1 MTAMLL
7 SYLHSLC
14 SNVHNCP
21 LRVPYRNSSLVQDLS
36 KGHGALSL
44 HVTGEITGQ
53 QTGVGLR
60 PAPRDSLS
68 SPPVVSLPA
77 FTSALGSVVELL
89 GGLETIFPRKST
101 GDNFPAHVTDL
112 TSRSPQACR
121 KARSLGADGQA
132 GACRVR
138 GDGQGLVVSLVC
150 WEYGAEHL
158 LCGPYWVSGTPSLGL
173 RDFIIW

>member
-1 MTAMLL
+1 MLNRPQL
-7 SYLHSLC
+7 SPS
-14 SNVHNCP
+14 CP
-21 LRVPYRNSSLVQDLS
+21 YSNSSLVQDLT

-53 QTGVGLR
+53 QAGVGLR
-60 PAPRDSLS
+60 PAPCNEVVL
-68 SPPVVSLPA
+68 PHLWVSLPV

-89 GGLETIFPRKST
+89 GGLETIFPRQST

-112 TSRSPQACR
+112 TSGSPQACR

-138 GDGQGLVVSLVC
+138 GDGQGAGGEPGLL
-150 WEYGAEHL
+150 GAR
-158 LCGPYWVSGTPSLGL
+158 G
-173 RDFIIW
+173 